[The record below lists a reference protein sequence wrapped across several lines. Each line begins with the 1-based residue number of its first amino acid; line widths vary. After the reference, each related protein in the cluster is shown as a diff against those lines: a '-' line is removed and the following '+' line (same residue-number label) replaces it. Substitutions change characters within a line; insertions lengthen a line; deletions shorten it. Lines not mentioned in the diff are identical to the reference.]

1 VFIIGR
7 LVAARLFALDGVAQS
22 VFALGGIFANNVLLG
37 VPLARMVL
45 GERSMPVV
53 SLVLVFNS
61 LTLWTLVT
69 ISVEWARQRRLSW
82 AGYLQAA
89 KAVALNPVVAGILI
103 GAAWGLLAL
112 PLPPVVDR
120 TVDLVS
126 QAAVPL
132 SLIALGMG
140 LAAFGIRE
148 GLSISIAICVLKL
161 LAQPLAVYLIATAL
175 ALPALETQVIVL
187 LAALPV
193 GANVYLMSRQFNSL
207 GGPVAASLVISTV
220 LAAATTPLLLTLLP
234 GVPP

>member
-1 VFIIGR
+1 VFVLGR
-7 LVAARLFALDGVAQS
+7 LLAARLFAMDGVAQS

-37 VPLARMVL
+37 VPLARMTL
-45 GERSMPVV
+45 GERSIPVV

-69 ISVEWARQRRLSW
+69 VSVEWARHQKLSW

-89 KAVALNPVVAGILI
+89 KAVALNPVVAGILL
-103 GAAWGLLAL
+103 GTAWGLVAL

-120 TVDLVS
+120 TMELIS
-126 QAAVPL
+126 QAAIPL

-148 GLSISIAICVLKL
+148 GLPISMTISALKL
-161 LAQPLAVYLIATAL
+161 FVQPLVVFLLARAL
-175 ALPALETQVIVL
+175 ALPTLETQVIVL
-187 LAALPV
+187 LAALPA
-193 GANVYLMSRQFNSL
+193 GANVYLMSRQFNTL

-220 LAAATTPLLLTLLP
+220 LAAATTPLLLALLP
-234 GVPP
+234 G